1 MSSQHLCLHRA
12 VRILT
17 ALAFGFLF
25 ALPPAS
31 AASPAVR
38 LQIEIPQARSL
49 ALTLT
54 LVDGPPGS
62 TEIHPLIDEDVDP
75 WDDDLDGRRPPPP
88 PPPTTF
94 GSELS
99 GLEMREAPSDTTVV
113 TIDAVSDSVFRLVL
127 RDRDGLAVA
136 VTRGKGV
143 GAPLRLTH
151 ALAEGRY
158 FLEVESL
165 NGGDTVYVLTLHRS
179 SWP

>member
-1 MSSQHLCLHRA
+1 MSSQHVCLHRA
-12 VRILT
+12 VRVLT
-17 ALAFGFLF
+17 ALAFGFLL

-38 LQIEIPQARSL
+38 LQIEIPQAGSL
-49 ALTLT
+49 AVDLT
-54 LVDGPPGS
+54 PF
-62 TEIHPLIDEDVDP
+62 IDEDVDP

-88 PPPTTF
+88 PPPATF
-94 GSELS
+94 GGEPS
-99 GLEMREAPSDTTVV
+99 GLGEQEGSSDTTVV
-113 TIDAVSDSVFRLVL
+113 TIGAVSDSVLRLVL

-136 VTRGKGV
+136 MTRGKGV
-143 GAPLRLTH
+143 GTPLRLTH

-165 NGGDTVYVLTLHRS
+165 NGGDAVYVLTLHRS

>member
-1 MSSQHLCLHRA
+1 MSSQHVCLHHA
-12 VRILT
+12 VRVLT
-17 ALAFGFLF
+17 ALAFGFLL

-38 LQIEIPQARSL
+38 LQIEIPQAGS
-49 ALTLT
+49 LTLD
-54 LVDGPPGS
+54 LYGPSGS
-62 TEIHPLIDEDVDP
+62 TEMNPFIDKDVDP

-88 PPPTTF
+88 TAPF

-99 GLEMREAPSDTTVV
+99 GLEEEQEDPTDKTVV
-113 TIDAVSDSVFRLVL
+113 TIDAVSDSVLRLVL

-136 VTRGKGV
+136 MTRGKGV
-143 GAPLRLTH
+143 GTPLRLTH

>member
-1 MSSQHLCLHRA
+1 MSSQHVCLHRA
-12 VRILT
+12 VRVLT
-17 ALAFGFLF
+17 ALVFGFLL

-31 AASPAVR
+31 AAASRTPAFR
-38 LQIEIPQARSL
+38 FQIEIL
-49 ALTLT
+49 A
-54 LVDGPPGS
+54 DGPPGS
-62 TEIHPLIDEDVDP
+62 TETGPFIDKDVDP

-88 PPPTTF
+88 PPPPTTTF

-99 GLEMREAPSDTTVV
+99 GLGEQEGSSDTAVV
-113 TIDAVSDSVFRLVL
+113 TIDAVSDSVLQLVL

-136 VTRGKGV
+136 MTSGKSV
-143 GAPLRLTH
+143 GMPLRLTH

-165 NGGDTVYVLTLHRS
+165 NGDATVYVLTLHRS